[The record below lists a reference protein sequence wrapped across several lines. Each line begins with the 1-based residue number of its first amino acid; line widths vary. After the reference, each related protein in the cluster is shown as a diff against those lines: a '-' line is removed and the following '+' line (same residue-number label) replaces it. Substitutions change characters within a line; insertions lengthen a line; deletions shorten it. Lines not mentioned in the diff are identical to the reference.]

1 MLWLYCD
8 YIAQWYVS
16 NCTVCLHVRR
26 NILFDCYQATS
37 RSRSQSLGFSKF
49 EYTSKCFLYIF
60 LLPFRIF
67 VVMGNLFAL
76 SKISFLR
83 CFLSFFFFSSLIAP
97 FFVFYFSFY
106 LIPFLSS
113 FHFTRFSFL
122 ASPHSFYLS
131 SHILFFL
138 EFSIFWLNSS

>member
-1 MLWLYCD
+1 MIILLNDMWVT
-8 YIAQWYVS
+8 AQFICTFAETYSLIVIKLHQDHVASHWVS
-16 NCTVCLHVRR
+16 PNL
-26 NILFDCYQATS
+26 NILPNV
-37 RSRSQSLGFSKF
+37 
-49 EYTSKCFLYIF
+49 FLYIF